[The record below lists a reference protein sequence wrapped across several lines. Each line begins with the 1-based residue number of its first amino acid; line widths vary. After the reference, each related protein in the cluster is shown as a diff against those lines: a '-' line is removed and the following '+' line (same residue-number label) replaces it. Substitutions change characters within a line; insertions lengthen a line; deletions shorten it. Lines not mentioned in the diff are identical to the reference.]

1 VTNLHSDLFSV
12 HHTSSK
18 LHDELPSTDRTSSRK
33 QQIPL
38 PKDDLNN
45 AQGSQKTHRLFSEN
59 ILFNI
64 YLIIRYYE
72 TLNKASSYSLHVEH
86 LN

>member
-1 VTNLHSDLFSV
+1 MNLHSDLFSV

-38 PKDDLNN
+38 SKDDLNN
-45 AQGSQKTHRLFSEN
+45 AQGLQKLTLFFEN
-59 ILFNI
+59 ILFNLS
-64 YLIIRYYE
+64 LIIRCYE